1 MIYIDINQ
9 ERIPALGLGTFNLKG
24 EACRTSVT
32 DAISI
37 GYRHIDTAKMYENE
51 EAVGQGIK
59 DAAIDRDELFVTTKI
74 WHTDLSRSG
83 ITEGLADSLRKL
95 QTDYVNLAL
104 IHWPS
109 GDMDLQECLDTLME
123 LQQQGKTRL
132 IGVSNFPAALLSEAR
147 SIAPIVCDQVEYHPY
162 LGQSAVLNVLREHNM
177 MLTAYCPIAKGEVL
191 EDQKLISLGEKYGKS
206 PTQIAL
212 RWLVQQ
218 ENVAAIPKSGS
229 SRHRASNFDI
239 FDFALTDEEMDLIH
253 SLSRNH
259 RLINPHFAP
268 VWDE

>member
-9 ERIPALGLGTFNLKG
+9 EKIPALGLGTFNLKG
-24 EACRTSVT
+24 EACRDSVA

-59 DAAIDRDELFVTTKI
+59 DASIDRDNLFVTTKI

-83 ITEGLADSLRKL
+83 ITEGLADSLHKL

-109 GDMDLQECLDTLME
+109 ENMDLRECLDTLME
-123 LQQQGKTRL
+123 LQQQGKTQL
-132 IGVSNFPAALLSEAR
+132 IGVSNFPAALLQEAR
-147 SIAPIVCDQVEYHPY
+147 SLAPVICNQVEYHPY
-162 LGQSAVLNVLREHNM
+162 LDQSAVLNVLGEHNM

-191 EDQKLISLGEKYGKS
+191 QDEQLIVLGEKYGKS
-206 PTQIAL
+206 PTQITL

-229 SRHRASNFDI
+229 SKHRASNFDI
-239 FDFALTDEEMDLIH
+239 FDFSLTDKEMDQIH
-253 SLSRNH
+253 SLSRSQ

-268 VWDE
+268 VWDD